1 MAEKK
6 HFPTIITEENRSG
19 NTLDSSF
26 ALVVKSIIHGNLFLD
41 QDGPRDNIHTP
52 YHYLNPERLQL
63 RRASLISA
71 LCCWPENTT
80 IELILDATPDMLYR
94 TYGCISIAYVVHVTA
109 ESADASKELALSR
122 YLALVPLL
130 SSHFTEAE
138 FEPVCDPNEYSSLV
152 HPFYAGY
159 ALSIQRINEVISLGS
174 PLSRHQVGF
183 IENDNV
189 QDDPGS
195 QSIHYIYPWIT
206 SLDDWSLMIETIML
220 SMEPVQVRI
229 RLRPIHDR
237 GLEREKEARIISDLE
252 TLLSIGTPDHVAHYQ
267 QLSLLRDISLA
278 RLAEISGPC
287 CQLGVYVTAVHP
299 VDISLGSL
307 LGQSITGCPSK
318 DDFYRGGFYCVEV
331 PAALSMI
338 FITFMI
344 MKYSRQQKLPVP
356 SDCPLRH

>member
-41 QDGPRDNIHTP
+41 QDGSRDNIHTP

-159 ALSIQRINEVISLGS
+159 ALSIQRINEVIYSGIPTLPSSSG
-174 PLSRHQVGF
+174 
-183 IENDNV
+183 
-189 QDDPGS
+189 
-195 QSIHYIYPWIT
+195 IH
-206 SLDDWSLMIETIML
+206 
-220 SMEPVQVRI
+220 
-229 RLRPIHDR
+229 
-237 GLEREKEARIISDLE
+237 RE
-252 TLLSIGTPDHVAHYQ
+252 
-267 QLSLLRDISLA
+267 
-278 RLAEISGPC
+278 
-287 CQLGVYVTAVHP
+287 
-299 VDISLGSL
+299 
-307 LGQSITGCPSK
+307 
-318 DDFYRGGFYCVEV
+318 
-331 PAALSMI
+331 
-338 FITFMI
+338 
-344 MKYSRQQKLPVP
+344 
-356 SDCPLRH
+356 